1 MKRSTEKSP
10 KVKKLPNLIC
20 SVMTASPFETILLIH
35 KFDFGSSRY
44 VGEFLTFNLE
54 IQNVLTTPKSFQFSK
69 VGLATK
75 TQITNIKDETFD
87 RKVSESEE
95 RAQLDLISDDSKSF
109 RNSLTS
115 AKFLTLVRQGML
127 VNFQVSI

>member
-1 MKRSTEKSP
+1 M
-10 KVKKLPNLIC
+10 
-20 SVMTASPFETILLIH
+20 H
-35 KFDFGSSRY
+35 KFDFGPLRY

-54 IQNVLTTPKSFQFSK
+54 IQNVLRTPKSFQFHK
-69 VGLATK
+69 VRLTNE
-75 TQITNIKDETFD
+75 TQITNIKHETLD
-87 RKVSESEE
+87 RKVSESEYC
-95 RAQLDLISDDSKSF
+95 AHLISDDSKSF

>member
-1 MKRSTEKSP
+1 MKCLTEKSP
-10 KVKKLPNLIC
+10 KVKNMPNLIC
-20 SVMTASPFETILLIH
+20 SIMKACPFETILLVH
-35 KFDFGSSRY
+35 KFDFGSTRY

-75 TQITNIKDETFD
+75 TQITNKEDETFD

-109 RNSLTS
+109 RKSLTS
-115 AKFLTLVRQGML
+115 AKFLTLVRQGTL
-127 VNFQVSI
+127 VNF